1 MEQDQSKTETLAAVR
16 SSDGLGI
23 NRVGD
28 AILCYAWGE
37 TDRPD
42 AFLAKSAADV
52 KRFIVTEWI
61 DDENDP
67 TVKEVM
73 EELAAHDWREDGEL
87 KYEFE
92 IGGVCF
98 EDVVAVMP
106 NDELSH
112 RPPKPPG
119 SAQDVSGGCEQ

>member
-23 NRVGD
+23 NRFGD

-42 AFLAKSAADV
+42 AFFAKSADELR
-52 KRFIVTEWI
+52 RFIATEWI
-61 DDENDP
+61 GDENDP
-67 TVKEVM
+67 YLKEVM
-73 EELAAHDWREDGEL
+73 AEIAAHDWREESKL
-87 KYEFE
+87 LYEFE
-92 IGGVCF
+92 IGGVSF

-106 NDELSH
+106 NDPSSATGLSG
-112 RPPKPPG
+112 K
-119 SAQDVSGGCEQ
+119 EQCQE